1 MYSTADVSGFS
12 GGGEG
17 VMGGWR
23 GFGHVGVFANSRNQ
37 RTAESEIPPSDL
49 PRFIFSHYLLVRP
62 PFVSVPISVHH
73 IFMHSRSAVEI
84 RPAAKAKKPL
94 HIK

>member
-37 RTAESEIPPSDL
+37 HTAESEIPPSDHSFHFL
-49 PRFIFSHYLLVRP
+49 SLSFGQTSFCLRP
-62 PFVSVPISVHH
+62 NFCSPHFHALEVSGGDQASSQGQKTFAH
-73 IFMHSRSAVEI
+73 
-84 RPAAKAKKPL
+84 
-94 HIK
+94 